1 MSHYLKLTFFS
12 AFLVFIAFFSGC
24 KNQNNDVIPDV
35 YVNFQ
40 IDLLYDI
47 EFRDLNAIGNHVIVT
62 SATNNWGSRAAGYD
76 NNGIIVYR
84 SLLDEFNA
92 YDRTC
97 PHDYAKDKSSV
108 KVNVEAFSAICPRC
122 STEYSLSSFGIPV
135 SGPGKYPLKNYNTS
149 FDGRYISVWNR

>member
-1 MSHYLKLTFFS
+1 MSCFSKITFFS
-12 AFLVFIAFFSGC
+12 ALLVFSVAFSGC

-62 SATNNWGSRAAGYD
+62 SGTNNWGSRAAGYD

-84 SLLDEFNA
+84 SLMDEFNA

-97 PHDYAKDKSSV
+97 PYDYAVNNASV
-108 KVNVEAFSAICPRC
+108 KVNVDFTIAVCPSC
-122 STEYSLSSFGIPV
+122 STRYSLSAFGTTI

-149 FDGRYISVWNR
+149 FDGRFITVWNK